1 MKPYIEP
8 KDKAK
13 YNYLYKGYLKGFVSA
28 ETFIGYC
35 QDELSILM
43 RENEEVLKQLKG
55 KEKDGN

>member
-35 QDELSILM
+35 QDELQELMKENAEILK
-43 RENEEVLKQLKG
+43 NLKG
-55 KEKDGN
+55 EIK